1 MLRRIVDVLGVREGM
16 RAVRSSDAVR
26 RLWQSGGRP
35 WKLMSARADER
46 ASAVALAQQ
55 VINEAT
61 GYARV
66 EAHKARVA
74 EAEKNVQLA
83 TVAARTAREAA
94 KNARVRERELQTET
108 GLLLERK
115 HQWQDAEL
123 KRFTQVYRD
132 AAGASRSARDAEQA
146 AEDAELARD
155 SAQGVLTEAIL
166 ARYRAEQVWSDKV
179 RALSTWGALAVLVA
193 NAVLLLLV
201 QVVAEPWRRRRFA
214 LSVAAQLEQGLRD
227 MARVAEERREKDRVE
242 DRVKVK
248 HFTVWS
254 LLEACALRWRHLLL
268 ALASY
273 AHQSWTY
280 LVSTLRQITTTATA
294 ATATTLL
301 PTPTLM
307 STSA

>member
-1 MLRRIVDVLGVREGM
+1 MLGVREGM

-115 HQWQDAEL
+115 HQWRDAEL

-155 SAQGVLTEAIL
+155 NAQGVLTEAIL

-214 LSVAAQLEQGLRD
+214 LSVAAQLEQGIRD
-227 MARVAEERREKDRVE
+227 MARVAEERRERERDKD
-242 DRVKVK
+242 K
-248 HFTVWS
+248 HLDFTVWS

-273 AHQSWTY
+273 THQSWTY
-280 LVSTLRQITTTATA
+280 LASTLRQITTTATA